1 MKWRVDSLSICP
13 SSLLARFLENLI
25 SKQSIRSL
33 FSGLFAAALAMVFS
47 HAAAAQGISFVT
59 SRDFPVG
66 QIPSSVVVGD
76 FNGDGKLDIV
86 TGNQFSS
93 TISVLLGKGDGT
105 FQPVV
110 TYAPGGSPNAV
121 ITGDF
126 NGDGKLD
133 ILTVNGNSSVSV
145 LLGIG
150 DGTFRPP
157 VITPFV
163 SNSPTLL
170 AVGDFNGDGKLDL
183 VMPVSVP
190 QLGNCAFTVMLGNG
204 DGTFAPAGTPSA
216 GPIPIPSVIQAA
228 DINRDGKLDLVASV
242 GGNVA
247 VFLGTG
253 NGSFQ
258 QALNS
263 AAGITGNFL
272 AVADFNGDG
281 KPDVVVG
288 QSGAG
293 LAVLLSNGNGT
304 FGPPVVP
311 TSLTVGGPVFASD
324 INGDGKQD
332 IFFVSLSGVDV
343 LFGNGDG
350 TFQMQPVQSFVPGP
364 PLILGD
370 FNGDGKPDVAGIGIG
385 NPSTGNALDIVSVA
399 LGRGDGSFLSS
410 PLISV
415 NCQCRDAFADVD
427 ILIGDLN
434 GDGIPD
440 LVYMQTF
447 PQFGTVLA
455 TLMGQ
460 GGGAYSAPVTFPG
473 PGGTIANLAGGD
485 FNNDGKLDFAISGAA
500 IQVFLGNGDGTFQ
513 STAQYGPQNSPFVAA
528 ADVNGDGKLDLV
540 TADGTAKTVSVLLG
554 NGDGTFG
561 FATSFP
567 VGNSANSLVVG
578 DFNKD
583 GQPDLAVATGSSV
596 AVLLGTGNGTFG
608 TAVEYN
614 AGAGGTN
621 VAAGDLNHDGNLD
634 LVVSNSS
641 SNYVSVLLGKG
652 DGTFSPPVNITVGS
666 TPTTIAL
673 SDFNLDGN
681 QDIAVYNSDWGDIA
695 VLLGNGDGTFQLPQ
709 YFRSGLSFSFKAGD
723 LNGDGSP
730 DIVTSGIALL
740 FNRAAGPATVLAPS
754 LVAFGNEGLAFPS
767 LQRTVTVS
775 NTGAAAL
782 NIGSIAI
789 SGAQSTDFSQTN
801 TCGTTLTVGAN
812 CKISITFTPS
822 ALGLR
827 TAIIQIVDNAYN
839 TPQSIGLSGTG
850 VAAAPAVSL
859 SPGTLTFSTQAI
871 GLTSTPQTIA
881 LSNPGSAPLNITSI
895 TTSGDFGA
903 TNNCGNAVAGR
914 ANCSINI
921 TFTPTAAGVRSG
933 LLSIA
938 DNASGSP
945 QTVALTGTGSTPS
958 MSLGVA
964 TGSSSS
970 ATVLAGQPAS
980 YTLSI
985 GGGGFS
991 GTASLSCSGAP
1002 RGATCSVPSSVMVNA
1017 TSALTFTVSVTT
1029 MSNTLTAS
1037 RSNISLSPAR
1047 LAIALFVFG
1056 ILPGAR
1062 RRRRGTL
1069 PWLLLAVVLLLCSCG
1084 GSGPQSNPN
1093 GTPVGTYTLTVTA
1106 TSGSTSQSIPLT
1118 LTVQ

>member
-1 MKWRVDSLSICP
+1 MKWPIAALPRFLEG
-13 SSLLARFLENLI
+13 LLARR
-25 SKQSIRSL
+25 SIRWL
-33 FSGLFAAALAMVFS
+33 FSWLIAATLAMAFS
-47 HAAAAQGISFVT
+47 RAATAQGVSFVT

-66 QIPSSVVVGD
+66 QVPSSVVVGD

-105 FQPVV
+105 FQPAAS
-110 TYAPGGSPNAV
+110 YATGASPNTV
-121 ITGDF
+121 FTGDF

-133 ILTVNGNSSVSV
+133 ILTVNGDSTVSV
-145 LLGIG
+145 LLGNG
-150 DGTFRPP
+150 DGTFKPP
-157 VITPFV
+157 VSTPFV
-163 SNSPTLL
+163 SNSAGLL
-170 AVGDFNGDGKLDL
+170 TVGDFNGDGKLDL
-183 VMPVSVP
+183 VMPVAVP
-190 QLGNCAFTVMLGNG
+190 QVGDCAFTVMLGNG
-204 DGTFAPAGTPSA
+204 DGTFAPAITPSA
-216 GPIPIPSVIQAA
+216 GPTPIPAVLRAG
-228 DINRDGKLDLVASV
+228 DINRDGKLDLVAVV
-242 GGNVA
+242 GTNVA
-247 VFLGTG
+247 VFLGNG

-258 QALNS
+258 QVVNS
-263 AAGITGNFL
+263 GAGMTGSSL

-281 KPDVVVG
+281 KPDIVVG
-288 QSGAG
+288 GTSAAG
-293 LAVLLSNGNGT
+293 IAVLLGNGDGT
-304 FGPPVVP
+304 FGASVVV
-311 TSLTVGGPVFASD
+311 SALSSSGAVFAGD

-332 IFFVSLSGVDV
+332 ILFVGLSGVDV
-343 LFGNGDG
+343 LLGNGDG
-350 TFQMQPVQSFVPGP
+350 TFQKQAVISPVGGTSFS
-364 PLILGD
+364 LGD

-385 NPSTGNALDIVSVA
+385 NPSNGNSVDIVSVA

-410 PLISV
+410 PQISI

-434 GDGIPD
+434 GDGISD

-485 FNNDGKLDFAISGAA
+485 FNNDGKLDFAVSGAA
-500 IQVFLGNGDGTFQ
+500 IEVFLGNGDGTFH
-513 STAQYGPQNSPFVAA
+513 STAEYGPQNSPFVAA

-583 GQPDLAVATGSSV
+583 GKPDLAVATGSSV
-596 AVLLGTGNGTFG
+596 AVLLGTGDGTFG

-621 VAAGDLNHDGNLD
+621 VAVGDLNHDGNLD

-652 DGTFSPPVNITVGS
+652 DGTFSPPVNIAVGGA
-666 TPTTIAL
+666 PTTIAL

-695 VLLGNGDGTFQLPQ
+695 VLLGNGGGTFQLPQ
-709 YFRSGLSFSFKAGD
+709 YFRSGESFSFKAGD

-740 FNRAAGPATVLAPS
+740 FNRAAGPAAVLAPS

-782 NIGSIAI
+782 NIGSVAI

-801 TCGTTLTVGAN
+801 TCGTTLAVGAN

-827 TAIIQIVDNAYN
+827 TAMIQIVDNAYN
-839 TPQSIGLSGTG
+839 TPQNIGLSGTG
-850 VAAAPAVSL
+850 VAATPAVSL

-871 GLTSTPQTIA
+871 GLTSTPQA
-881 LSNPGSAPLNITSI
+881 VSLSNPGSAALSITSM
-895 TTSGDFGA
+895 TTSGDFA
-903 TNNCGNAVAGR
+903 QTNNCGNSVAAR
-914 ANCSINI
+914 AGCSINI
-921 TFTPTAAGVRSG
+921 TFAPTAAGMRSG
-933 LLSIA
+933 MLSIA

-945 QTVALTGTGSTPS
+945 HTVALAGTGSAAS
-958 MSLGVA
+958 FDLGVA
-964 TGSSSS
+964 SGSSGT
-970 ATVLAGQPAS
+970 ATVTAGQPAS

-991 GTASLSCSGAP
+991 GIVTLSCSGAP
-1002 RGATCSVPSSVMVNA
+1002 IGANCSVPSSVMVSAA
-1017 TSALTFTVSVTT
+1017 TASTFTVNVTT
-1029 MSNTLTAS
+1029 TSNALAAS
-1037 RSNISLSPAR
+1037 HSSISLFPE
-1047 LAIALFVFG
+1047 LWAIALFGFW

-1062 RRRRGTL
+1062 RGRRWAVPLSSLG
-1069 PWLLLAVVLLLCSCG
+1069 VVLLLCSCG
-1084 GSGPQSNPN
+1084 GGGSSGPQSNPN
-1093 GTPVGTYTLTVTA
+1093 ATPPGTYTLTVNA
-1106 TSGSTSQSIPLT
+1106 TSGSTNQSIPLT
-1118 LTVQ
+1118 LKVQ